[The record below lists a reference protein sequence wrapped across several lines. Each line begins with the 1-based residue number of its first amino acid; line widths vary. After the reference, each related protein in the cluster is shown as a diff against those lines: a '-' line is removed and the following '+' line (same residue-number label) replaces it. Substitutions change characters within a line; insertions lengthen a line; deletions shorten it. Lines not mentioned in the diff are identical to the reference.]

1 MIDGYNVTNIIV
13 SQIYGYNLYL
23 KGRITLNAYLFI
35 PQKELQD
42 SGLYVTLNGVR
53 YPVSE
58 AATRVVDGRTLYTFS
73 VEKNAKEYHDAETLR
88 LYGSAGNL
96 LTLYRQ
102 NEDVTETGWSY
113 SVQTYLDRALEVSDD
128 PYLKELV
135 TAMNDY
141 GSYAQQFFRYNLA
154 NRSPILG
161 DSGSVTKA
169 DLEKYRSTVVY
180 AKDADGNDRTGVTHS
195 GSSLL
200 LQSDTIIRH
209 YFTIDEGSIDD
220 YTFTAR
226 GQALTPTATTDGA
239 YYVEITDV
247 YAKHLDNDFALTVSD
262 SKGTVMTLHYSALSY
277 AYAAMEQSDQDL
289 IDVVKALYRYN
300 QKASAFFDKEG

>member
-1 MIDGYNVTNIIV
+1 MIDGYDVINIIV
-13 SQIYGYNLYL
+13 SQFHGYNLYL

-58 AATRVVDGRTLYTFS
+58 AATRVVDGRTLYMFS
-73 VEKNAKEYHDAETLR
+73 VEKCAAQYNDVETLR

-102 NEDVTETGWSY
+102 NEDVTETGWTY
-113 SVQTYLDRALEVSDD
+113 SVQTYLERALEVSDD

-135 TAMNDY
+135 TARNDY
-141 GSYAQQFFRYNLA
+141 GSYAQQFFRYDLE
-154 NRSPILG
+154 NRAPILG

-169 DLEKYRSTVVY
+169 DLEKYRSKKLY
-180 AKDADGNDRTGVTHS
+180 AKDADGNDRTGVTHR

-200 LQSDTIIRH
+200 LDSGTIIRH
-209 YFTIDEGSIDD
+209 YFIIDEGSVDD

-226 GQALTPTATTDGA
+226 GQTLTPTATADGA
-239 YYVEITDV
+239 YYVDITDV
-247 YAKHLDNDFALTVSD
+247 YAKYLDIDFTVTVSD
-262 SKGTVMTLHYSALSY
+262 SEGTVMTLHYSALSY
-277 AYAAMEQSDQDL
+277 AYDALDKNDQGL
-289 IDVVKALYRYN
+289 ANVAKALYRYN
-300 QKASAFFDKEG
+300 QKAIAFFDAEG